1 MRATD
6 QARQYVGTAAPGC
19 PLSAARR
26 GSAGRQPRFRRRVNL
41 RTCFPRLLT
50 LLCFSAV
57 VLPAQSPQPYSART
71 DRKVV
76 PYPQAPPALGPA
88 GSIIT
93 DPRFGS
99 RIARVTDF
107 RSDPKGSG
115 RSLFTPSSS
124 EQNSWN
130 KNSTMFYVDTSGGSF
145 LLYTFDP
152 ATMKSHLARPPNL
165 RWTGEPQFSY
175 TQPNIL
181 YGVVRRDTVFQQYD
195 ISTGKTSNI
204 NNASKCVKLQPT
216 DGAGSPTVSAD
227 DSRFMTALGPLQ
239 DKNYLIY
246 VYDRSLGC
254 RWYNTQTGEIGG
266 QWGPKG
272 TISAP
277 DRFLIH
283 NARMAKSGKFVY
295 VTRGGGPGVGT
306 AWVVWEIDT
315 LNVAAC
321 PKGCKAHH
329 ALGYSH
335 IVGASGITHPLEIW
349 LRPLDHLEQATS
361 IVADLEPAKDFWYDS
376 HYSWNNVD
384 PNDSAPVCFSTYRPT
399 NPDTPG
405 TPPLVTGPWEN
416 EIDCAET
423 DEKAST
429 VWRFAHTYSTARN
442 GFWSQPRG
450 NVSQDGRFFMFTS
463 DWEDQLGKS
472 DGESY
477 RTDVFIV
484 ELK

>member
-1 MRATD
+1 
-6 QARQYVGTAAPGC
+6 
-19 PLSAARR
+19 
-26 GSAGRQPRFRRRVNL
+26 
-41 RTCFPRLLT
+41 
-50 LLCFSAV
+50 
-57 VLPAQSPQPYSART
+57 
-71 DRKVV
+71 
-76 PYPQAPPALGPA
+76 
-88 GSIIT
+88 
-93 DPRFGS
+93 
-99 RIARVTDF
+99 
-107 RSDPKGSG
+107 
-115 RSLFTPSSS
+115 
-124 EQNSWN
+124 
-130 KNSTMFYVDTSGGSF
+130 MFYVDTSGGSF